1 MKAPRDLARARSSA
15 RQIARAAAPPV
26 PALAGQAAVRDLTDL
41 GVWEDSIRRSR
52 LRRDARDRQLNF
64 GPVTGK
70 RLAVPMAMLAAGL
83 LVRDAVGDDGSG
95 TATGVAHA
103 ERTAATSAAPAHH
116 KTATHTVA
124 ARPHR
129 ATVSSPTRTASSVA
143 KPAAKPAKRVRP
155 AKTRVGDEL
164 VKGDH
169 GAAVAYLQR
178 ELGLPSDGVYGR
190 NTLAAVERLQKHR
203 GLAVDGNV
211 GPATW
216 RALRSPAKSAAPKAT
231 PAKRPHGHG
240 VRAVQQAL
248 GVQADGVFG
257 KQTAHAVRAF
267 QKEHRLKT
275 DGVVGPATWQALGVP
290 NAAGVLRQKQPKHHS
305 FSNGGKHASASHRM
319 GTSVSDLQRALG
331 IPVDGTFGPQTAR
344 AVRRFQRRHG
354 LTADGVVGPATW
366 AALGVRGASKV
377 LKVEHASA
385 HHRSSSGGSGN
396 GGGGAIARAI
406 AAANAIATLPYKW
419 GGGHGS
425 FQDSG
430 YDCSGSVSYVLHAAG
445 VLSSPLDST
454 GLMSYGEPGPGRYI
468 TIYAN
473 SGHAFMT
480 INGRRFDTGY
490 GGEGNRWASGSRPT
504 AGFVVRHPPGL

>member
-1 MKAPRDLARARSSA
+1 MKAPRDLARARSGA

-26 PALAGQAAVRDLTDL
+26 PALAGRAAVRDLTDL

-52 LRRDARDRQLNF
+52 MRRDARDRQLNF

-83 LVRDAVGDDGSG
+83 LVRDAVGDNGSG
-95 TATGVAHA
+95 GPATGIAHA
-103 ERTAATSAAPAHH
+103 ERTAATHAAPA
-116 KTATHTVA
+116 THRASTRTVA

-129 ATVSSPTRTASSVA
+129 ATVSSPTRHAA
-143 KPAAKPAKRVRP
+143 APAAKPAKRVRP

-169 GAAVAYLQR
+169 GAAVAFMQR
-178 ELGLPSDGVYGR
+178 ELGLPSDGIYGR
-190 NTLAAVERLQKHR
+190 HTLAAVERLQKHR
-203 GLAVDGNV
+203 GLAVDGTV

-216 RALRSPAKSAAPKAT
+216 RALRSPAKSSAAPAK

-267 QKEHRLKT
+267 QKEHDLKA
-275 DGVVGPATWQALGVP
+275 DGVVGPATWHALGVP
-290 NAAGVLRQKQPKHHS
+290 NASGVLRQKQPKRHAS
-305 FSNGGKHASASHRM
+305 SNGGERVSASRRM

-354 LTADGVVGPATW
+354 LTADGVVGPSTW
-366 AALGVRGASKV
+366 AALGVSGSHRV
-377 LKVEHASA
+377 LKIEHASS
-385 HHRSSSGGSGN
+385 HRHSSGGGSSSGGS
-396 GGGGAIARAI
+396 GGGAIARAI

-425 FQDSG
+425 WQDSG

-445 VLSSPLDST
+445 VLSSPLDSSA
-454 GLMSYGEPGPGRYI
+454 LMSYGEPGPGRYI

-473 SGHAFMT
+473 PGHTFMT

-504 AGFVVRHPPGL
+504 SGFVVRHPPGL